1 MSAPTPPRAVQ
12 GAGAPPTVNGLRIAM
27 ILMGALI
34 ALPAFVMGS
43 ELNEALGTGRA
54 IVASI
59 GGGFV
64 LACIATAAAVVGA
77 HSRLSSYELIVLA
90 FGETGGKL
98 INGVLSIVMV
108 GWFAVVASLFGDA
121 ALQSGADII
130 GVGAKGWVAI
140 GCVLMIAT
148 TLMGFRALDILAT
161 LTTPL
166 KLLLLAVTVGVALSR
181 TTAAGLWEEPVRP
194 ALTLGGGVSFVV
206 GGVIVGAL
214 LTPDLARL
222 ATTRL
227 QAALAAFLAFAVGQ
241 PLVLVLAG
249 IPARLTGESNLVEI
263 MVKLGLGLPAV
274 LVVILAAW
282 SSNAY
287 NLYAIT
293 LVYRTLSRQPL
304 WRLAAFG
311 GAFGAV
317 MALAG
322 IAVRLTPYLVLL
334 GIAIPPIAGVYLSSY
349 YSHWWLGRPQL
360 KVAWRGASIAAW
372 LVGVTLA
379 ALESPLGFSLTGMVA
394 LDSLLISI
402 VTYVLFHRMTEPA
415 RRPGNDPLR
424 GVRGDGSL

>member
-1 MSAPTPPRAVQ
+1 MMAGSSSSGEGMRAPAL
-12 GAGAPPTVNGLRIAM
+12 VNGFRIAM

-43 ELNEALGTGRA
+43 ELNQSLGTTKA
-54 IVASI
+54 IVASLC
-59 GGGFV
+59 GGFV
-64 LACIATAAAVVGA
+64 LACIAAAAAVVGA

-90 FGETGGKL
+90 FGTTGGKL

-121 ALQSGADII
+121 ALQSGADLI

-181 TTAAGLWEEPVRP
+181 TTTAHLWVEPATP
-194 ALTLGGGVSFVV
+194 ALTLGGGISFVV

-222 ATTRL
+222 ATTRV
-227 QAALAAFLAFAVGQ
+227 QAALAGFLAFAVGQ
-241 PLVLVLAG
+241 PLVLILAG

-263 MVKLGLGLPAV
+263 MVKLGLGLPAI
-274 LVVILAAW
+274 LVVILSAW

-311 GAFGAV
+311 GAFGAA

-322 IAVRLTPYLVLL
+322 IAARLTPYLVLL
-334 GIAIPPIAGVYLSSY
+334 GIAVPPIAGVYLSSY
-349 YSHWWLGRPQL
+349 YAHWISREVQSN
-360 KVAWRGASIAAW
+360 VAWRWSSLVAW
-372 LVGVTLA
+372 LLGVSLA

-402 VTYVLFHRMTEPA
+402 IAYAALHRIGRGRTQLDAEVLHGECA
-415 RRPGNDPLR
+415 G
-424 GVRGDGSL
+424 